1 MISLRNRRWAI
12 MRIKKLSDDHVLE
25 VIKTGEFSP
34 DITHSKKK
42 VVIILTQDWCPDWKS
57 MKEWLDLLDDT
68 IDIDICELIYNKSE
82 YFQNCLE
89 LKENK
94 WNNSLIPYLRYYVNG
109 VLIKESNYVTK
120 EEFLKIL
127 NL

>member
-1 MISLRNRRWAI
+1 MKR
-12 MRIKKLSDDHVLE
+12 KKLSEDQVLE
-25 VIKTGEFSP
+25 LVKTGDFSP
-34 DITHSKKK
+34 DIIASKQK

-57 MKEWLDLLDDT
+57 MKQWLDALDDAV
-68 IDIDICELIYNKSE
+68 DVDICELIYNRSE
-82 YFQNCLE
+82 HFQNCLD
-89 LKENK
+89 LKENT

-127 NL
+127 NP